1 MDRGFLYLSTGLPRW
16 FPFPPLT
23 TAHIARRRM
32 HNALRAFSKA
42 MEAER
47 NNSDPGSDWHSLDDV
62 SALIN
67 ARTEVYR
74 KYNFSIEAR
83 AAFETSLLWAM
94 NANANPL
101 IFWMLNHIYA
111 DKDLLAKLR
120 KEVSPYVRA
129 VQPKQTFGIAEAP
142 QLQSVD
148 QDGLLAN
155 CPLLKS
161 AYIETLRVDTSIW
174 SFKAMKEDLVLAGRD
189 KKADKFLLKKGTYTH
204 VAHDM
209 HHKDPNYFDDPITW
223 RADRHIVY
231 VEDKEG
237 DKWVS
242 VDMGTVR
249 PFGKYNIQISV
260 YRNRMLT
267 KVVGGGHS
275 MCKGRAFAQKEV
287 LVFTAAIIS
296 FWDIEPAGG
305 GPWKMPR
312 HKKATGTFTT
322 SDSTNVWIKR
332 RVLPE
337 EP

>member
-1 MDRGFLYLSTGLPRW
+1 
-16 FPFPPLT
+16 
-23 TAHIARRRM
+23 M
-32 HNALRAFSKA
+32 HTALRAFSKA

-67 ARTEVYR
+67 ARTDVYS
-74 KYNFSIEAR
+74 KHNFSIEAR

-111 DKDLLAKLR
+111 DEDLLAKLR
-120 KEVSPYVRA
+120 EEVAPYVRA

-142 QLQSVD
+142 QMQSVD

-174 SFKAMKEDLVLAGRD
+174 SLKVMKEDLVLAGRD
-189 KKADKFLLKKGTYTH
+189 KRADKFLLKKGTYTH

-209 HHKDPNYFDDPITW
+209 HHKDPDYFDDPTTW

-231 VEDKEG
+231 VEDKAG
-237 DKWVS
+237 GKWVS
-242 VDMGTVR
+242 VDMGTIR
-249 PFGKYNIQISV
+249 PFGEY
-260 YRNRMLT
+260 
-267 KVVGGGHS
+267 KVPNVSLSQQDANESCRWRSQHVQRARLCAKGSLGLHCGDHQLLGH
-275 MCKGRAFAQKEV
+275 RTRWRWTVEDA
-287 LVFTAAIIS
+287 
-296 FWDIEPAGG
+296 
-305 GPWKMPR
+305 
-312 HKKATGTFTT
+312 
-322 SDSTNVWIKR
+322 
-332 RVLPE
+332 
-337 EP
+337 